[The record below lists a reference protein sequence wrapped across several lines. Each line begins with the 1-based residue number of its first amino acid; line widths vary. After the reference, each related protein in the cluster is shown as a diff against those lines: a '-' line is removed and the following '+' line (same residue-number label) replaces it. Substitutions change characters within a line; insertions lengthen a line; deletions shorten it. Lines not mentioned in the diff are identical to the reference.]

1 MSNGRQVS
9 PYACYF
15 FFILILLGEGGGVLA
30 YTFITF
36 GDPVKSLLSTK
47 KYRACSDLEWTP
59 LNKGLCVSKELMRFC
74 FHTSPICLNDH
85 IWTTIGRKKVK
96 YVLHSVWYC
105 IMFVY
110 RSTNIYQF
118 FGRCA
123 FVLAGKYSIF

>member
-15 FFILILLGEGGGVLA
+15 FFIILILLGGGGGGVLA

-47 KYRACSDLEWTP
+47 KYRACSNLEWTP
-59 LNKGLCVSKELMRFC
+59 LNKGLYVSKELMRFF
-74 FHTSPICLNDH
+74 FHTLPICLNDH
-85 IWTTIGRKKVK
+85 IWTTIGRRKVK

-105 IMFVY
+105 IKFVCLPIDKHLSVF
-110 RSTNIYQF
+110 R
-118 FGRCA
+118 A
-123 FVLAGKYSIF
+123 FRIRFSW